1 MKTLDERFDKRKAES
16 YTEIQ
21 NEKRNGNEKKST
33 FSETAKRTSAGEKK
47 CVEESGR
54 WSWSLALTAESA

>member
-1 MKTLDERFDKRKAES
+1 MKTLDERFDKHKAES

-21 NEKRNGNEKKST
+21 KEKRNGNEKKST

-47 CVEESGR
+47 CVEVP
-54 WSWSLALTAESA
+54 AEQE